1 MNPGNQ
7 VWSSQE
13 LVGSTATRRVK
24 TSVLSLGTAVNRTN
38 TPLGGG
44 ATFTGA
50 TVNPFLTQ
58 TGAVPGGVQNTV
70 AVQST
75 TLFAIFADVAGTL
88 NFQFNH
94 SGVGTWRTIIAIAKS
109 ANTMQDSPSFA
120 HQWFAG
126 GLYMR
131 FTYVNGGAAQATFE
145 YATGG
150 GTSR

>member
-7 VWSSQE
+7 VWSVQE
-13 LVGSTATRRVK
+13 LVGSSYTRRVK
-24 TSVLSLGTAVNRTN
+24 TSVLSLGTPVDRTN

-50 TVNPFLTQ
+50 TVNPCLTQ
-58 TGAVPGGVQNTV
+58 AGAVPAGVQFAI

-88 NFQFNH
+88 SFQFNH
-94 SGVGTWRTIIAIAKS
+94 SGVGTWRTTISFTKS
-109 ANTMQDSPSFA
+109 ANTMQDAPSFA

-131 FTYVNGGAAQATFE
+131 FIYVNGGAGQATFE

-150 GTSR
+150 GISR